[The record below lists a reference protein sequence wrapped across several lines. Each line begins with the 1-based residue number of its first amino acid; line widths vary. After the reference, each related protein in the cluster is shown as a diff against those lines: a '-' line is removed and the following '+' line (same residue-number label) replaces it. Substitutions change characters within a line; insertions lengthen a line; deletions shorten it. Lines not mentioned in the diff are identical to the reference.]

1 METRWENHRTVIPT
15 MPKKGFVERGID
27 RICKR
32 IPVMEHGSLHSA
44 HGGYDGIT
52 PDQHP
57 LLGAIGPEGLYLDC
71 GHSGT
76 GFKTSPAV
84 GLCMSELILDG
95 RAKTVDIS
103 IYAPQRFAANKPI
116 VGDHAYTSIWH

>member
-1 METRWENHRTVIPT
+1 MEN
-15 MPKKGFVERGID
+15 GA
-27 RICKR
+27 
-32 IPVMEHGSLHSA
+32 LHSA

-57 LLGAIGPEGLYLDC
+57 LLGTAGPDGFYLDC
-71 GHSGT
+71 GFSGT

-95 RAKTVDIS
+95 KAKTVDLS
-103 IYAPQRFAANKPI
+103 IYAPQRFAEGKHI
-116 VGDHAYTSIWH
+116 VGQHAYSSIWH